1 MKKAR
6 KMPELILQ
14 LKAVKAE
21 RGLSNQDIHELL
33 QTKGY
38 YTSLSTVKR
47 VFAEGSEDIA
57 FRYEESVQPLVEV
70 LLVEATPVPV
80 EELDSLA
87 DAQQYIAQI
96 EGLQADA
103 LLKDNVIEELNRNNA
118 ALQTSDEEKSATIQQ
133 QADTIAALKKKI
145 SQYKIKIAFLIAAF
159 IFLTLLIFTYL
170 IIHDAPN
177 LEYGILP
184 IWPFAQETEPS
195 ASPALTA
202 AVAQVGEWLKV

>member
-118 ALQTSDEEKSATIQQ
+118 ALQSTVEDQKNTISS
-133 QADTIAALKKKI
+133 LSSKHSSYKKM
-145 SQYKIKIAFLIAAF
+145 IAFLVIAF
-159 IFLTLLIFTYL
+159 ILETLLVFIYL

-177 LEYGILP
+177 PDYGILP
-184 IWPFAQETEPS
+184 SYFAQES
-195 ASPALTA
+195 ATFF
-202 AVAQVGEWLKV
+202 GNHMWNWFNM